1 MRPDTPNLGE
11 TPPDGAARDAV
22 HVAVCPMTAGEDLNP
37 GDHVGFGLESRRDRV
52 WKTRVGPAG
61 VVDPFLTAP
70 VRRGERFWLF
80 LYPGTVTAL
89 RHVWTH
95 PSFPAEEAGRE

>member
-1 MRPDTPNLGE
+1 MTQDTPHLGE
-11 TPPDGAARDAV
+11 LAPDGAGRDAI

-52 WKTRVGPAG
+52 WKTKVNAAG
-61 VVDPFLTAP
+61 IVDPFLTAP
-70 VRRGERFWLF
+70 VRKGQRFWLL
-80 LYPGTVTAL
+80 LYPGTVTGL

-95 PSFPAEEAGRE
+95 PKFPNEETARG